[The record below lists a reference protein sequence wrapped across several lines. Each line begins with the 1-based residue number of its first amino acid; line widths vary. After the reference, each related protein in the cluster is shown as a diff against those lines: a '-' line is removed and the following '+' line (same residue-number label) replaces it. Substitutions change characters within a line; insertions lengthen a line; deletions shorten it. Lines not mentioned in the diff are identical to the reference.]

1 MTAQKY
7 TGKFT
12 IYCHDEAIKI
22 IQTFCELLFPEKFL
36 KFIGDEPY
44 NEVNKKYVQNC
55 DWMLSEAY
63 CLYDDREKFKPYQ
76 KHHSTALDAGKC
88 ADKLNIKN
96 LLLYHTEDTDLEK
109 RKKLY
114 TDEAKSV
121 FGGNVFVPYDLEK
134 VIIK

>member
-1 MTAQKY
+1 M
-7 TGKFT
+7 FF
-12 IYCHDEAIKI
+12 IKKRRWI
-22 IQTFCELLFPEKFL
+22 FDGRFWRWKWDYGT
-36 KFIGDEPY
+36 
-44 NEVNKKYVQNC
+44 
-55 DWMLSEAY
+55 
-63 CLYDDREKFKPYQ
+63 
-76 KHHSTALDAGKC
+76 AGKC